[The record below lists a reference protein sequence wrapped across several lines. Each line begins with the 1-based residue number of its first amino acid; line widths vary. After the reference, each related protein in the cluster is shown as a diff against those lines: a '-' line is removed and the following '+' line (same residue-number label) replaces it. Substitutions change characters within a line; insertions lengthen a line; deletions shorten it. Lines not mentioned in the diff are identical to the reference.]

1 MKKSLIIL
9 IVLVSGYSYGQQSD
23 KKVPEL
29 RLATEP
35 VKNPKNDK
43 KPELKLVD
51 PTTAKDEKVRKEPL
65 GKPELKLIS
74 K

>member
-9 IVLVSGYSYGQQSD
+9 IVLISGYSYGQEID
-23 KKVPEL
+23 KKVPEPK
-29 RLATEP
+29 LATEP
-35 VKNPKNDK
+35 VNTPNNDK

-51 PTTAKDEKVRKEPL
+51 PSTAKDERLKKVPL